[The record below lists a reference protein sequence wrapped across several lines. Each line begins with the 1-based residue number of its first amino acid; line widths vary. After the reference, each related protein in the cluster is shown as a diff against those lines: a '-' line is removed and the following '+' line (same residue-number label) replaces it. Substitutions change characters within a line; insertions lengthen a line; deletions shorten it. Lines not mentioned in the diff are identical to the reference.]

1 MAAIGEKPT
10 PQGLES
16 NRSFAFIWLIC
27 ADLAPPITNP
37 TIVFLCT
44 PEARV
49 TEKIRNFWLEVYR
62 QNYRGDQ
69 GRERLRT
76 CAINLRDRD
85 GLHARLNG
93 IICPVLWI
101 HGTADSVYSVANAE
115 DGIARFTNAR
125 EASLKVID
133 GGQHFLSASDP
144 DEVNAAAVEF
154 IGKWAF

>member
-1 MAAIGEKPT
+1 M
-10 PQGLES
+10 
-16 NRSFAFIWLIC
+16 IC